1 MSAKLS
7 EGFDSDF
14 KYFGHN
20 LSAKT
25 NIFLCSSFYD
35 LRLFFKYC
43 VCFVTRLDV
52 QTEFLFIQIFP
63 NLKERGIGLSK
74 SFNQLA

>member
-7 EGFDSDF
+7 EGFDTQF

-25 NIFLCSSFYD
+25 NIFLCSSF
-35 LRLFFKYC
+35 LWFKAFKYC
-43 VCFVTRLDV
+43 VFVTRLDV
-52 QTEFLFIQIFP
+52 QTEFFFIQIFP